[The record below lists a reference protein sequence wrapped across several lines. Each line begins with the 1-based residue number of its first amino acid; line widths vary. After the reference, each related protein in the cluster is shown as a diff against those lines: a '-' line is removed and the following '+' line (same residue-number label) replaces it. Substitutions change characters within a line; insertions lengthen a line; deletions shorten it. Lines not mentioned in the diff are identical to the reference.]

1 MSVAYV
7 VFVAMMVWAFVMSPE
22 PGEFAEGA

>member
-22 PGEFAEGA
+22 PGEFEGVF